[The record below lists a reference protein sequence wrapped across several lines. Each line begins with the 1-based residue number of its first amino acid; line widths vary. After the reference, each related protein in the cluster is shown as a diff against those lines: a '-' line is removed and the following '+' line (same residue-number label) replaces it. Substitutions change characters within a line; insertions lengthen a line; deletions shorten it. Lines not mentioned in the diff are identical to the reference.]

1 MNEFN
6 DIVDTEGLSPEET
19 DRLRRVHELL
29 VEAGP
34 PADLPPAL
42 EQPADPTEEAKVID
56 FPLMPPRRWAV
67 AAVAAAA
74 VAAVALGGG
83 YLLGHDHAK
92 TTPFATQHV
101 VPMEGRGSLAV
112 LRIGK
117 HDKAGNWP
125 MELLVSGLP
134 TQKDPQAYYELWLT
148 RNGKPVAPCGSFRV
162 NPKNDHR
169 ATLGA
174 VQLLALR
181 RLGRDRPAGTRSHDR
196 PDRPQNLGRTL
207 TFRSFRL

>member
-1 MNEFN
+1 MNEFH
-6 DIVDTEGLSPEET
+6 DMVDTEGLSPDEV
-19 DRLRRVHELL
+19 DRLRRVHDLL

-42 EQPADPTEEAKVID
+42 EQPTDPTEEAQVID

-74 VAAVALGGG
+74 LALVALGGG

-92 TTPFATQHV
+92 SAPFAVRRV
-101 VPMEGRGSLAV
+101 VPMQGQGALAV
-112 LRIGK
+112 LRIGR

-134 TQKDPQAYYELWLT
+134 TQKDPQAYYELWLS

-162 NPKNDHR
+162 NPKN
-169 ATLGA
+169 TT
-174 VQLLALR
+174 V
-181 RLGRDRPAGTRSHDR
+181 RLSVPYKFSHFDGWVVTAQPAHDR
-196 PDRPQNLGRTL
+196 TIGPIVLRT
-207 TFRSFRL
+207 